1 MAFGLPNPGSNCMK
15 TIVVIVLNLPTP
27 EDIITVLEHINP
39 PQIPFFGN
47 EVRIV
52 IDPHAT
58 ELLEWL
64 EE

>member
-1 MAFGLPNPGSNCMK
+1 MK